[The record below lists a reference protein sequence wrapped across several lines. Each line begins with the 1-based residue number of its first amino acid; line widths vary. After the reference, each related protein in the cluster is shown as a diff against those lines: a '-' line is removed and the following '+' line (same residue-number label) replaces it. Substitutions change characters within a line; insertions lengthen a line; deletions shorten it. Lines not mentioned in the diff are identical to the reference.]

1 MKKIIIVGATS
12 GLGARVAVDFAAM
25 GWRVGIAGRRQER
38 LDEIKKLNP
47 ELIYTKALDVTA
59 PDAVRTFY
67 DFIEEL
73 DGMDVL
79 LFSAGTGFKDPDLDS
94 VKLRTTLETNV
105 VGFAEI
111 VAAAYR
117 YYRRTANVRQG
128 QIAAITSVA
137 GIRCLGPAAAYSSSK
152 RFQQMFLD
160 SLEQL
165 SYRQQV
171 NVAFTDIRPGFVR
184 TELLNP
190 DKDYPLLMSVDYVA
204 PRIEAAILHRRR
216 RVIIDTRWRVVVGLW
231 RLIPRFLWKRI
242 TLDF

>member
-1 MKKIIIVGATS
+1 
-12 GLGARVAVDFAAM
+12 
-25 GWRVGIAGRRQER
+25 
-38 LDEIKKLNP
+38 
-47 ELIYTKALDVTA
+47 
-59 PDAVRTFY
+59 
-67 DFIEEL
+67 
-73 DGMDVL
+73 
-79 LFSAGTGFKDPDLDS
+79 
-94 VKLRTTLETNV
+94 
-105 VGFAEI
+105 
-111 VAAAYR
+111 
-117 YYRRTANVRQG
+117 
-128 QIAAITSVA
+128 
-137 GIRCLGPAAAYSSSK
+137 
-152 RFQQMFLD
+152 MFLD